1 MLTPDQFRVNEVWIA
16 VRVNEAF
23 LFVKDEPYDI
33 YVLMDAA
40 SAYVLGHVLSRV
52 VDEAPSEKDVEALFK
67 KAWEAKKQWA
77 KKLIVTEDS
86 IFQDVFRT
94 QAEKNGLAFEIVPL
108 SDLEPIVGPLK
119 ESFSSDF
126 LGQGH
131 PQHR

>member
-52 VDEAPSEKDVEALFK
+52 VDEAPHEKEVEALFR
-67 KAWEAKKQWA
+67 KAWEAKNQWA
-77 KKLIVTEDS
+77 EKLVVTENS
-86 IFQDVFRT
+86 IAENVFRT
-94 QAEKNGLAFEIVPL
+94 QAEKNGLYFEIVPL

-119 ESFSSDF
+119 ESFASDF
-126 LGQGH
+126 MGNAT
-131 PQHR
+131 